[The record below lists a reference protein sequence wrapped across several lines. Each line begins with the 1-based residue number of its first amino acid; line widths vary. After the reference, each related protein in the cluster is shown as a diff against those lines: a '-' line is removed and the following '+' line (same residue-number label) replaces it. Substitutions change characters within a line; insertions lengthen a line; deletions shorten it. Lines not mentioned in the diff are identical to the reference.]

1 MSNELRNFLSL
12 SYDELEQLNLKAKEQ
27 RKNRVAAH
35 KIQEDR
41 IKYLT
46 DEKRIKAVTVLFSDL
61 EGRLH
66 MLDYDKKFLI
76 KSWDNLTFDGSS
88 IRGFTAQRESDLRL
102 GMDWSAFYW
111 APSDVFGSGK
121 VLVFGEVIDKDGS
134 PYSADIRGV
143 LKSYAN
149 DMFKKE
155 GYTLNAANEI
165 EGFLFEGV
173 DAERHYAEKH
183 KFDYVN
189 TGGYYHSLPGDPLR
203 SFIDSAA
210 EVQRAMGFQNEKDH
224 PEVAPSQFEINYS
237 YGEVVAAADQIQLYK
252 LICRQVA
259 TRMGLTASFL
269 PKPVVGVNG
278 NGMHTNVS
286 ISKGSK
292 NLMWEPKGEEKLSK
306 FAWSFVDRILTH
318 GNDICLLLNASVNAY
333 RRLDPHFEAPNQIKA
348 SAVDRGS
355 MVRIPIGN
363 EKSSRVEVRSV
374 GPDANPYLVLHSIF
388 KTGLDGETSKVKNL
402 RQAERYLPDN
412 IYTAI
417 DHFQKAEWTTKL
429 LGGDV
434 KARYADLKKA
444 SADRCARLLGTYV
457 KSPEVQ
463 YHHEVYNQYLWN
475 QF

>member
-1 MSNELRNFLSL
+1 MSNELRNFLAL

-27 RKNRVAAH
+27 RQKRVAEH
-35 KIQEDR
+35 KIQEER
-41 IKYLT
+41 LKYLT

-102 GMDWSAFYW
+102 AMDWGAFYW
-111 APSDVFGSGK
+111 APADYFGSGK
-121 VLVFGEVIDKDGS
+121 VLVFGEVIDKGGS

-143 LKSYAN
+143 LKTFAEKLN
-149 DMFKKE
+149 KDE

-165 EGFLFEGV
+165 EGFLFQGI
-173 DAERHYAEKH
+173 DAEQSYHEH
-183 KFDYVN
+183 GKFEYVN

-203 SFIDSAA
+203 TFIDTTA

-259 TRMGLTASFL
+259 TRMGLTACFL

-286 ISKGSK
+286 ISKGGK
-292 NLMWEPKGEEKLSK
+292 NLFWDPKGQEKLSDLGWK
-306 FAWSFVDRILTH
+306 FVDRILTH
-318 GNDICLLLNASVNAY
+318 GNDICLMLNASVNAY

-363 EKSSRVEVRSV
+363 EKSMRVEVRSV
-374 GPDANPYLVLHSIF
+374 APDANPYMVMYSIF
-388 KTGLDGETSKVKNL
+388 KSGIDGTTSQIKNL

-412 IYTAI
+412 IYTALENFKKSAWI
-417 DHFQKAEWTTKL
+417 DKIVGE
-429 LGGDV
+429 DV
-434 KARYADLKKA
+434 KGRYADLKQA
-444 SADRCARLLGTYV
+444 SADRCPRLLGTFV
-457 KSPEVQ
+457 KAPEVQ
-463 YHHEVYNQYLWN
+463 YHHEVYNQFLWN